1 MKSDVVS
8 WYFPKIPALVWFD
21 LETGKQGELGKNV
34 FLTSRARRT
43 SCNDLEKKKPPP
55 RTMLVSTFL
64 RYTLMLLIRLYVV
77 WYTCLAQ
84 YYCGGVV
91 SLCGRNLI
99 FKKVLKASLADAL
112 SQYQMVTRSG
122 GYLVST
128 LFLSSPFNFLLQE
141 CGPEFISLG

>member
-1 MKSDVVS
+1 M
-8 WYFPKIPALVWFD
+8 
-21 LETGKQGELGKNV
+21 
-34 FLTSRARRT
+34 
-43 SCNDLEKKKPPP
+43 
-55 RTMLVSTFL
+55 VSTFL

-91 SLCGRNLI
+91 SLCGKGI
-99 FKKVLKASLADAL
+99 YLKRYLKLLWLMPS

-128 LFLSSPFNFLLQE
+128 LFFLSSPFNFLLQE
-141 CGPEFISLG
+141 CGPEFLSLG